1 MLKQLV
7 ACFFTLIF
15 LSACGEAPSQ
25 SESTRQATPAAPT
38 ATVQPAPIEPSQP
51 KAPRKPTLVNEKRDW
66 NKIKQLKV
74 IRALKLK
81 WEEPTSLPRA
91 GVTSRVHIDLFND
104 FAKQHQLKVQW
115 INVDNLAQMFELLS
129 QHKADIIPRHL
140 SITPHRLK
148 SMSFSQPIMLDQELL
163 IAAETTPSPTTE
175 QTVKVHVPKSSAYIE
190 SIQKAYPQWTITEF
204 ADDINQEQLADDL
217 LANKFTFTVLD
228 KNAFDTL
235 KHYRQGL
242 KSLITL
248 PETRK
253 LAWAVALENNSLLEK
268 LNNFIAVHHISSST
282 AQPRFLDLTAMKEK
296 HLPLRMITKNS
307 PETYFMW
314 RGELVGFEYELMHE
328 FAKRHKLRLEVV
340 VADSYQE
347 MEDLLNQGKGDVIA
361 SALTKTDSRMQ
372 QLTMSR
378 KYHTV
383 SELLVSHEQSDK
395 ITQLADL
402 NGRSITVRK
411 SSAFWQTAQQLAK
424 EYGAII
430 VAADE
435 SLSTEL
441 LIAQVANQ
449 EIDLTIADSDLVA
462 IEQKFRSNIVT
473 PLTLNNDIEYG
484 YAMRKDNQQLLSA
497 LNQYAKKEYR
507 QLFFNIVKNKYFK
520 NTKHQKQHRAK
531 RISADSALSPYDV
544 LVQPKAQ
551 EYQFDWRLIVAQMY
565 QESRFNPNAKSA
577 AGAQGLMQIMPRTG
591 KEMGF
596 NDLTNP
602 EQSIGAGVQYLD
614 WTRARFSKNL
624 ALQEQIYFS
633 LAAYN
638 AGFGHVK
645 DAQLLAK
652 QMNLRSDVWFNNV
665 EKAMLLL
672 QQPKYYKKARF
683 GYCRGSEPVNYV
695 REIQQRYLSY
705 VDIVQ

>member
-1 MLKQLV
+1 MLKQLA

-15 LSACGEAPSQ
+15 LSACSEAPSQ
-25 SESTRQATPAAPT
+25 TESTKKAAPAAPT

-51 KAPRKPTLVNEKRDW
+51 KAPRKPTLVSEKRDW

-129 QHKADIIPRHL
+129 QQKAGIIPRHL

-163 IAAETTPSPTTE
+163 IAAETTPAPISE
-175 QTVKVHVPKSSAYIE
+175 QTIEVHVPKSSAYIE

-204 ADDINQEQLADDL
+204 ADNINQEQLADDL
-217 LANKFTFTVLD
+217 LANKFTYTVLD
-228 KNAFDTL
+228 KNSFDTL

-242 KSLITL
+242 KSLLTL

-328 FAKRHKLRLEVV
+328 FAKRHQLRLEVV
-340 VADSYQE
+340 IADSYQE
-347 MEDLLNQGKGDVIA
+347 MVDLLNQGKGDVIA

-372 QLTMSR
+372 QLTMSI

-383 SELLVSHEQSDK
+383 SELLVSHDQSDK

-484 YAMRKDNQQLLSA
+484 YAVRKDNQQLLAA

-520 NTKHQKQHRAK
+520 NIKHQKQHRAK

-645 DAQLLAK
+645 DAQRLAK
-652 QMNLRSDVWFNNV
+652 RMNLRSDVWFNNV

>member
-15 LSACGEAPSQ
+15 LSACSEAPSQ
-25 SESTRQATPAAPT
+25 SESTKQATPASSTTTVDPT
-38 ATVQPAPIEPSQP
+38 PTKPSQP
-51 KAPRKPTLVNEKRDW
+51 KAPSKSDLISEKRDW
-66 NKIKQLKV
+66 NQIKQLKL

-163 IAAETTPSPTTE
+163 IAEKSTPAPTAD
-175 QTVKVHVPKSSAYIE
+175 QTIEVHVPRSSAYIE
-190 SIQKAYPQWTITEF
+190 SIQKAYPLWTITEF

-217 LANKFTFTVLD
+217 LANKFTYTVLD
-228 KNAFDTL
+228 KNSFDTL
-235 KHYRQGL
+235 KHYRHGL
-242 KSLITL
+242 KSLLAL

-253 LAWAVALENNSLLEK
+253 LAWTVALENNSLLEK

-282 AQPRFLDLTAMKEK
+282 AQPRFLDLTAMKEQ

-328 FAKRHKLRLEVV
+328 FAKRHQLRLEVV

-347 MEDLLNQGKGDVIA
+347 MVNLLNQGKGDVIA
-361 SALTKTDSRMQ
+361 SALTKTDSRMK

-383 SELLVSHEQSDK
+383 SELLVSHDQSDK

-402 NGRSITVRK
+402 NGRTITVRK

-424 EYGAII
+424 EHGALI

-435 SLSTEL
+435 ALSTEL
-441 LIAQVANQ
+441 LIAQVSNQ

-484 YAMRKDNQQLLSA
+484 YAVRGDNQQLLAA

-565 QESRFNPNAKSA
+565 QESRFNPNAESA
-577 AGAQGLMQIMPRTG
+577 AGARGLMQIMPRTG

-638 AGFGHVK
+638 AGFSHVK
-645 DAQLLAK
+645 DAQRLAVK
-652 QMNLRSDVWFNNV
+652 MNLRSDVWFNNV